1 MPRIT
6 TAFIPVEDPKSSAA
20 WYRDTFAL
28 TIRETGEAS
37 AVLGGDDGTAIT
49 LLGPASG
56 IAQRPG
62 LEWAT
67 CNFLVS
73 DLDGTRESLRAAGM
87 DVSGISGDPDQ
98 CRFFTTRD
106 PDRNMLLI
114 TDR

>member
-20 WYRDTFAL
+20 WYRDAFDL
-28 TIRETGEAS
+28 TIREADEAS
-37 AVLGGDDGTAIT
+37 AVLGGDDGMAIT

-62 LEWAT
+62 IEWAT
-67 CNFLVS
+67 CNLLVS

-87 DVSGISGDPDQ
+87 YISEISGDPDG
-98 CRFFTTRD
+98 CLFFTTRD
-106 PDRNMLLI
+106 PDRNMLLV